1 MEIFI
6 LLLVLALRSGMVF
19 TFVKACQVIFLE
31 HKVRKLENELAE
43 IKAHMDMHMS
53 YGKSVT
59 GSTPQNAARP
69 GAATPRP
76 VPSPPRAA
84 TAIIPYETPAPAP
97 RKARQPAAVSPAFS
111 WEYFIGAKL
120 LSWIGG
126 FILFLGT
133 GFFVKYSIDNELIS
147 PEWRI
152 VLTYLTA
159 VALLGTALS
168 RLKKRYPTLSG
179 TLTATGILVLYLAT
193 CAGRMFYALPFF
205 NTAVSALLLAA
216 TTAAAFVLAVRLRF
230 QVIAVLGIIGGFL
243 TPVILSTGQDHT
255 VSLFLYMT
263 LLNAGLV
270 SVLAFTRWTKVG
282 AIGLASYTL
291 LLMGWF
297 DEYNANGHIPA
308 VTLLSLCTLLL
319 YCGCGLYSG
328 IRQEKKAPGT
338 GSSSFLLAFGAIAV
352 ACLTAFRMQA
362 EGNPLALSSS
372 SRALLLL
379 AGMFPMIAL
388 FPLARA
394 RSTYWSWFL
403 PVGIFTVCYLCA
415 SFTEHPKPEKFPW
428 FSELLR
434 GIFGIF
440 MIAASYKVLSARTL
454 SGGACLADL
463 HPGVRI
469 SCFTA
474 AALAWLPIIWPDS
487 PLPFYAIL
495 IAGVFCWMA
504 VRHSRGQALMVA
516 VGGFAL
522 AAWHQEFHPWVPF
535 FVFAF
540 LFLLPSFVIRRFRDG
555 LLAWSASALC
565 IPLFYFVWFQY
576 GMSHHPVSTR
586 FWASTAALLCA
597 VSPFLTALYL
607 QRLPFETLLK
617 RSAVLTFYYGTAIGM
632 LTLAIGFQWS
642 ETPLTLAW
650 SLEGFALLLLCGK
663 FPQAKLA
670 WTGFFLLAAM
680 FIHSGLFKTVSQLD
694 PGQMPEL
701 RLTYAT
707 LVFCCMAGAWWMQK
721 KVMPRLTG
729 GRSGLR
735 FLIPSLNIFGAIL
748 LFIWMN
754 MEISCGFAAPG
765 DHPLLIQFG
774 RSLAQDLTISLAW
787 SLFALCLIAAGFDIR
802 SARVRMAGLALLG
815 ITLLK
820 AVCYDIS
827 SLSQLYRVGALVGL
841 AFIVLVSSF
850 LYQKFNLKMR
860 GKRKNAG
867 KARQS

>member
-6 LLLVLALRSGMVF
+6 LLLVLALLSGMVF

-159 VALLGTALS
+159 LALLGTGLS

-379 AGMFPMIAL
+379 AGMFPMIAP

-415 SFTEHPKPEKFPW
+415 SFTEHPKPENFPW

-495 IAGVFCWMA
+495 IAGVFC
-504 VRHSRGQALMVA
+504 
-516 VGGFAL
+516 
-522 AAWHQEFHPWVPF
+522 
-535 FVFAF
+535 
-540 LFLLPSFVIRRFRDG
+540 
-555 LLAWSASALC
+555 
-565 IPLFYFVWFQY
+565 
-576 GMSHHPVSTR
+576 
-586 FWASTAALLCA
+586 
-597 VSPFLTALYL
+597 
-607 QRLPFETLLK
+607 
-617 RSAVLTFYYGTAIGM
+617 
-632 LTLAIGFQWS
+632 
-642 ETPLTLAW
+642 
-650 SLEGFALLLLCGK
+650 
-663 FPQAKLA
+663 
-670 WTGFFLLAAM
+670 
-680 FIHSGLFKTVSQLD
+680 
-694 PGQMPEL
+694 
-701 RLTYAT
+701 
-707 LVFCCMAGAWWMQK
+707 
-721 KVMPRLTG
+721 
-729 GRSGLR
+729 
-735 FLIPSLNIFGAIL
+735 
-748 LFIWMN
+748 
-754 MEISCGFAAPG
+754 
-765 DHPLLIQFG
+765 
-774 RSLAQDLTISLAW
+774 
-787 SLFALCLIAAGFDIR
+787 
-802 SARVRMAGLALLG
+802 
-815 ITLLK
+815 
-820 AVCYDIS
+820 
-827 SLSQLYRVGALVGL
+827 
-841 AFIVLVSSF
+841 
-850 LYQKFNLKMR
+850 
-860 GKRKNAG
+860 
-867 KARQS
+867 

>member
-6 LLLVLALRSGMVF
+6 LLLVLVLLSGMVF
-19 TFVKACQVIFLE
+19 TFVKACQVVSLE
-31 HKVRKLENELAE
+31 HKVRKLENKLAE
-43 IKAHMDMHMS
+43 IKAHMDMHMR

-59 GSTPQNAARP
+59 SSTPQNAARP
-69 GAATPRP
+69 GASTPRP
-76 VPSPPRAA
+76 VSSPPRAA
-84 TAIIPYETPAPAP
+84 TAIIPYEPPVPAA

-152 VLTYLTA
+152 ILTYLTA
-159 VALLGTALS
+159 FALLGTGLS

-297 DEYNANGHIPA
+297 DEYNANGHVPA
-308 VTLLSLCTLLL
+308 VTLLSLCTLFL

-379 AGMFPMIAL
+379 AGMFPMTAL

-403 PVGIFTVCYLCA
+403 PVAIFTVCYLC
-415 SFTEHPKPEKFPW
+415 
-428 FSELLR
+428 
-434 GIFGIF
+434 
-440 MIAASYKVLSARTL
+440 
-454 SGGACLADL
+454 
-463 HPGVRI
+463 
-469 SCFTA
+469 
-474 AALAWLPIIWPDS
+474 
-487 PLPFYAIL
+487 
-495 IAGVFCWMA
+495 
-504 VRHSRGQALMVA
+504 
-516 VGGFAL
+516 
-522 AAWHQEFHPWVPF
+522 
-535 FVFAF
+535 
-540 LFLLPSFVIRRFRDG
+540 
-555 LLAWSASALC
+555 
-565 IPLFYFVWFQY
+565 
-576 GMSHHPVSTR
+576 
-586 FWASTAALLCA
+586 
-597 VSPFLTALYL
+597 
-607 QRLPFETLLK
+607 
-617 RSAVLTFYYGTAIGM
+617 
-632 LTLAIGFQWS
+632 
-642 ETPLTLAW
+642 
-650 SLEGFALLLLCGK
+650 
-663 FPQAKLA
+663 
-670 WTGFFLLAAM
+670 
-680 FIHSGLFKTVSQLD
+680 
-694 PGQMPEL
+694 
-701 RLTYAT
+701 
-707 LVFCCMAGAWWMQK
+707 
-721 KVMPRLTG
+721 
-729 GRSGLR
+729 
-735 FLIPSLNIFGAIL
+735 
-748 LFIWMN
+748 
-754 MEISCGFAAPG
+754 
-765 DHPLLIQFG
+765 
-774 RSLAQDLTISLAW
+774 
-787 SLFALCLIAAGFDIR
+787 
-802 SARVRMAGLALLG
+802 
-815 ITLLK
+815 
-820 AVCYDIS
+820 
-827 SLSQLYRVGALVGL
+827 
-841 AFIVLVSSF
+841 
-850 LYQKFNLKMR
+850 
-860 GKRKNAG
+860 
-867 KARQS
+867 